1 MKTKKNILF
10 VIIYIFSF
18 ISISAQEILI
28 KNGENWKY
36 YDQGNLA
43 DNWYLNTKTSNW
55 KAGPTPIG
63 YGDSKITTSINFGT
77 DEENKDITK
86 YFEKEINLTNAKEFL
101 GYEFKLQ
108 RDDGAVIYING
119 VELYRENMP
128 NNSISSSS
136 LALSFVDNESENLF
150 NSHFFESNIFKN
162 GINTIRVEVHQSS
175 KSSSDCIFSL
185 ELLGYKDSSV
195 FNKII
200 ASKELAKTKLED
212 QISFLNSKFDIE
224 KVKTFN
230 QILEDSNSKLKY
242 LLFVLLILL
251 LIVIIGSVLYII
263 HLKSFERRLEKKKN
277 KLSDDLLSKEK
288 ELVQLATNLLHNKQY
303 FKEIRA
309 DVKGI
314 QTEDKK
320 LVKTIVQTIDSLL
333 ESDKEWESFQIHF
346 NAVNDNFYDKLINLH
361 PDLTNTELRFCAFVK
376 LHMQT
381 KEIARILLIDPRSV
395 QTARYRIKKKM
406 MLDEETDLRDYLLE
420 L

>member
-1 MKTKKNILF
+1 
-10 VIIYIFSF
+10 
-18 ISISAQEILI
+18 
-28 KNGENWKY
+28 
-36 YDQGNLA
+36 
-43 DNWYLNTKTSNW
+43 
-55 KAGPTPIG
+55 
-63 YGDSKITTSINFGT
+63 
-77 DEENKDITK
+77 
-86 YFEKEINLTNAKEFL
+86 
-101 GYEFKLQ
+101 LQ

-136 LALSFVDNESENLF
+136 LALSFVDNENEGLF

-162 GINTIRVEVHQSS
+162 GINTIRVEVHQSI

-185 ELLGYKDSSV
+185 ELLGYNDSSV

-200 ASKELAKTKLED
+200 ASKELVKIKLED

-224 KVKTFN
+224 KVQTFN

-277 KLSDDLLSKEK
+277 KLSNDLLSKEK

-346 NAVNDNFYDKLINLH
+346 NAINDNFYDKLIKLH

-406 MLDEETDLRDYLLE
+406 MLDEETDLRDYLLD